1 MKAGKM
7 PSSIKMCC
15 SKLWGWAAEEDVSLG
30 GESEGRGGSNRSDWH
45 GTHGEGIV
53 CVGKLGCERDL
64 GQGTF
69 KLSISDIDLF
79 HHETPFW
86 NCEQSQHI

>member
-15 SKLWGWAAEEDVSLG
+15 SKLWGWAAEEAVSLG
-30 GESEGRGGSNRSDWH
+30 GESEGMWGSSKSDWH
-45 GTHGEGIV
+45 GTHREGIV

-64 GQGTF
+64 GHRN
-69 KLSISDIDLF
+69 L
-79 HHETPFW
+79 
-86 NCEQSQHI
+86 